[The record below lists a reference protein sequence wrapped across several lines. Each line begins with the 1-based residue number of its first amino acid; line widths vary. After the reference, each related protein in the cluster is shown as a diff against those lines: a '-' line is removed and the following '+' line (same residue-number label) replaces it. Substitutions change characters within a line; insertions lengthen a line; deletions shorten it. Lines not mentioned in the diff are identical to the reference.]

1 MPQLSPLKWLNLY
14 IIIITM
20 SILIIIKMNFFFLNK
35 INIKKNNQMN
45 KIHQLKWKI

>member
-14 IIIITM
+14 IIIILM

-35 INIKKNNQMN
+35 MNQKKNNKMN